1 MTERRSSHGPKG
13 FLGAGPEVA
22 EVLGEPSPEL
32 STTEAPPV
40 VEPSLVTVD
49 TPAPVVLPGGWKF
62 TVPGGLLRAA
72 RPRQWIKNVLV
83 FAAPG
88 AAGISLTPG
97 HLAPVIGA
105 FAAWCL
111 VSSGTYLMNDALDA
125 DADRLHPRKRLRPV
139 AAGTVT
145 VGTARLAGVA
155 LLVLGAGLPALW
167 GAPRVTGIL
176 ALYAVITL
184 SYSLWLKEMAV
195 VDLAA
200 VASGFVLRAISG
212 GVAAHVPISNWFLIV
227 ASFGSLFI
235 VAGKRHAEHVDLR
248 DGRGAHRSTLET
260 YSLAYLGYVRAV
272 SSGVAITAYCLW
284 AFEKAKVANDPVLF
298 QLSIIPF
305 VMALLRYA
313 LLLDAGRGGAPEE
326 IVIGDRALQ
335 VLGLVWVGLFAAGV
349 YAA

>member
-1 MTERRSSHGPKG
+1 MSD
-13 FLGAGPEVA
+13 A
-22 EVLGEPSPEL
+22 EL
-32 STTEAPPV
+32 STDPPPV
-40 VEPSLVTVD
+40 VEPSTPPVQAG
-49 TPAPVVLPGGWKF
+49 PAPAAAPAPDPAAAPAAAPAPERPPVIERDRWKY
-62 TVPGGLLRAA
+62 TLPGGLLRAS

-88 AAGISLTPG
+88 AAGLSLTPE
-97 HLAPVIGA
+97 HVAPVLGA

-111 VSSGTYLMNDALDA
+111 VSSGTYLVNDAMDA
-125 DADRLHPRKRLRPV
+125 EADRLHPRKRLRAV
-139 AAGTVT
+139 AAGVVP
-145 VGTARLAGVA
+145 VGTAKAVGVA
-155 LLVLGAGLPALW
+155 FVAVGAGAPAVW
-167 GAPRVTGIL
+167 GAPGVTGLL

-184 SYSLWLKEMAV
+184 SYSLWLKEIAI

-212 GVAAHVPISNWFLIV
+212 GVAAGVPISDWFLIV

-248 DGRGAHRSTLET
+248 EGRGAHRATLEE
-260 YSLAYLGYVRAV
+260 YSLNFLSYVRSV
-272 SSGVAITAYCLW
+272 SSGVAIAAYCLW
-284 AFEKAKVANDPVLF
+284 AFEKARVANVPVLF
-298 QLSIIPF
+298 QLSIVPF

-313 LLLDAGRGGAPEE
+313 MVLDAGRGGAPED
-326 IVIGDRALQ
+326 VVLGDRTLQ

>member
-1 MTERRSSHGPKG
+1 MSD
-13 FLGAGPEVA
+13 LGEVA
-22 EVLGEPSPEL
+22 ADRLAQVDGPPADGPHAEPGIVVD
-32 STTEAPPV
+32 APAADAPV
-40 VEPSLVTVD
+40 VEHSD
-49 TPAPVVLPGGWKF
+49 WKH

-88 AAGISLTPG
+88 SAGLAVTPENV
-97 HLAPVIGA
+97 LPVLGA

-111 VSSGTYLMNDALDA
+111 VSSGTYLVNDASDV
-125 DADRLHPRKRLRPV
+125 DADRLHPRKRLRAVASGVVPV
-139 AAGTVT
+139 R
-145 VGTARLAGVA
+145 TARVVGA
-155 LLVLGAGLPALW
+155 LLLLTGV
-167 GAPRVTGIL
+167 GAPAAWGGPGVSGLL

-184 SYSLWLKEMAV
+184 SYSLWLKDIAI

-212 GVAAHVPISNWFLIV
+212 GVAADVPISDWFLIV

-248 DGRGAHRSTLET
+248 EGRGAHRSTLEE
-260 YSLAYLGYVRAV
+260 YSLGFLGYVRSV
-272 SSGVAITAYCLW
+272 SSGVAIAAYCLW
-284 AFEKAKVANDPVLF
+284 AFEKADVADVPVLF

-305 VMALLRYA
+305 VLAILRYA
-313 LLLDAGRGGAPEE
+313 LVLDAGRGGAPEE
-326 IVIGDRALQ
+326 VVLSDRPLQ

>member
-1 MTERRSSHGPKG
+1 MS
-13 FLGAGPEVA
+13 
-22 EVLGEPSPEL
+22 EPSPDITAE
-32 STTEAPPV
+32 TPPV
-40 VEPSLVTVD
+40 VEPQLVPVD
-49 TPAPVVLPGGWKF
+49 TPVVEPAGWKY
-62 TVPGGLLRAA
+62 TVPGGLLRTA

-111 VSSGTYLMNDALDA
+111 VSSGTYLLNDALDVE
-125 DADRLHPRKRLRPV
+125 ADRLHPKKRRRPV
-139 AAGTVT
+139 AAGVVP
-145 VGTARLAGVA
+145 VGTAHVAGGALVA
-155 LLVLGAGLPALW
+155 AGIGAPLLW
-167 GAPRVTGIL
+167 GAPGVAGII
-176 ALYAVITL
+176 ALYAAITI
-184 SYSLWLKEMAV
+184 SYSLWLKEMAI

-212 GVAAHVPISNWFLIV
+212 GIAAHVAISDWFLIV
-227 ASFGSLFI
+227 ASFGSLFM

-248 DGRGAHRSTLET
+248 EGRGAHRATLEE
-260 YSLAYLGYVRAV
+260 YSLGFLSYVRSV
-272 SSGVAITAYCLW
+272 SSGVAILAYCLW
-284 AFEKAKVANDPVLF
+284 AFEKAKVAGDPVLF

-305 VMALLRYA
+305 VMAILRYA

-326 IVIGDRALQ
+326 VVLGDRTLQ

>member
-1 MTERRSSHGPKG
+1 MSD
-13 FLGAGPEVA
+13 A
-22 EVLGEPSPEL
+22 EL
-32 STTEAPPV
+32 STDPPPLVEPPAPPV
-40 VEPSLVTVD
+40 D
-49 TPAPVVLPGGWKF
+49 AGAGATPAPEAAPVVERDRWKY
-62 TVPGGLLRAA
+62 TLPGGLLRAS
-72 RPRQWIKNVLV
+72 RPRQWVKNVLV

-88 AAGISLTPG
+88 AAGLSLTVENV
-97 HLAPVIGA
+97 APVLGA

-111 VSSGTYLMNDALDA
+111 VSSGTYLVNDAMDA
-125 DADRLHPRKRLRPV
+125 EADRLHPRKRLRAVASGVVPV
-139 AAGTVT
+139 GIAKA
-145 VGTARLAGVA
+145 VGVVFLAV
-155 LLVLGAGLPALW
+155 GAGAPAVW
-167 GAPRVTGIL
+167 GAPGVTGLL

-184 SYSLWLKEMAV
+184 SYSLRLKEIAI

-212 GVAAHVPISNWFLIV
+212 GVAAGVPISDWFLIV

-248 DGRGAHRSTLET
+248 EGRGAHRATLEE
-260 YSLAYLGYVRAV
+260 YSLNFLSYVRSV
-272 SSGVAITAYCLW
+272 SSGVAIAAYCLW
-284 AFEKAKVANDPVLF
+284 AFEKARVADVPVLF

-313 LLLDAGRGGAPEE
+313 MVLDAGRGGAPED
-326 IVIGDRALQ
+326 IVLGDRTLQ

>member
-1 MTERRSSHGPKG
+1 MSDPGPDI
-13 FLGAGPEVA
+13 
-22 EVLGEPSPEL
+22 
-32 STTEAPPV
+32 TTETPPV
-40 VEPSLVTVD
+40 VEPQLVTVD
-49 TPAPVVLPGGWKF
+49 TPVVEPAGWKY
-62 TVPGGLLRAA
+62 TVPGGLLRTA

-88 AAGISLTPG
+88 AAGISITPG

-111 VSSGTYLMNDALDA
+111 VSSGTYLLNDALDVE
-125 DADRLHPRKRLRPV
+125 ADRLHPKKRLRAV
-139 AAGTVT
+139 AAGVVP
-145 VGTARLAGVA
+145 VGTARVAGGA
-155 LLVLGAGLPALW
+155 LLAAGIGAPLLW
-167 GAPRVTGIL
+167 GAPGVAGII

-184 SYSLWLKEMAV
+184 SYSLWLKEMAI

-212 GVAAHVPISNWFLIV
+212 GIAAHVAISDWFLIV
-227 ASFGSLFI
+227 ASFGSLFM

-248 DGRGAHRSTLET
+248 EGRGAHRATLEE
-260 YSLAYLGYVRAV
+260 YSLGFLSYVRSV
-272 SSGVAITAYCLW
+272 SSGVAILAYCLW
-284 AFEKAKVANDPVLF
+284 AFEKAKVAGDPVLF

-305 VMALLRYA
+305 VMAILRYA

-326 IVIGDRALQ
+326 VVLGDRALQ
-335 VLGLVWVGLFAAGV
+335 VMGLVWVLLFAAGV